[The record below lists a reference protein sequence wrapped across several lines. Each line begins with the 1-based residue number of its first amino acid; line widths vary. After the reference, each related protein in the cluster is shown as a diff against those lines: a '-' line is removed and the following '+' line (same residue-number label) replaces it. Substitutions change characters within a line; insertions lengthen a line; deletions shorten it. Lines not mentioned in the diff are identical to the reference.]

1 MYSYIYCALRTEKA
15 QKREIHCFSVFIK
28 ERWVGFIEITVKYR
42 EATYTDQKRPRR
54 DTNGVGE
61 DEVNVTSGLHAQKYR
76 AIGQGKDQGPELPFV
91 PVVGVR
97 KVLVGGVGMGAP
109 FDAPR
114 ESTSTPAQD
123 RPTARRMLSRPQ
135 VAGRGE
141 GGFY

>member
-1 MYSYIYCALRTEKA
+1 M
-15 QKREIHCFSVFIK
+15 
-28 ERWVGFIEITVKYR
+28 
-42 EATYTDQKRPRR
+42 
-54 DTNGVGE
+54 
-61 DEVNVTSGLHAQKYR
+61 NVTSGLHAQKYR

-123 RPTARRMLSRPQ
+123 RPTRTGRRPGACCRASR
-135 VAGRGE
+135 
-141 GGFY
+141 